1 MAILELHSASKS
13 FGKKKVLNE
22 VSFLLET
29 GKILGLFG
37 KNGCGKSTLLKMIFG
52 TMPANSIHLTI
63 DHKPFSPSHNISAK
77 QIAYLPQHSFT
88 PQNIKVRDLIPIY
101 FSEEEKQDAI
111 FYDPLIAK
119 IAPRKINTLSLGQL
133 RYFEV
138 LLLANLDHPFLM
150 LDEPFSMI
158 EPLYKVEIKK
168 FLVQLK
174 KKKGIIITDH
184 YYNDVLE
191 ITDENFLIKD
201 GTIVPITSKQS
212 LREMEYL
219 SANSL

>member
-1 MAILELHSASKS
+1 MAIFKLHSASKS
-13 FGKKKVLNE
+13 FGQKKVLDQ
-22 VSFLLET
+22 VSLLLQT
-29 GKILGLFG
+29 GEIIGIFG
-37 KNGCGKSTLLKMIFG
+37 RNGCGKSTLLKMIFG
-52 TMPANSIHLTI
+52 TLPADSINMTI
-63 DHKPFSPSHNISAK
+63 DDIPFSPLHNISAK

-111 FYDPLIAK
+111 FYDPLIANLAAQK
-119 IAPRKINTLSLGQL
+119 VNTLSLGQR

-168 FLVQLK
+168 YLVHLK
-174 KKKGIIITDH
+174 KKKGILITDH
-184 YYNDVLE
+184 YYDDVLE
-191 ITDENFLIKD
+191 ITDKNYLIKD
-201 GTIVPITSKQS
+201 GKINPIASKES
-212 LREMEYL
+212 LRQMEYL
-219 SANSL
+219 SKDSL

>member
-1 MAILELHSASKS
+1 M
-13 FGKKKVLNE
+13 
-22 VSFLLET
+22 
-29 GKILGLFG
+29 
-37 KNGCGKSTLLKMIFG
+37 
-52 TMPANSIHLTI
+52 
-63 DHKPFSPSHNISAK
+63 
-77 QIAYLPQHSFT
+77 
-88 PQNIKVRDLIPIY
+88 
-101 FSEEEKQDAI
+101 
-111 FYDPLIAK
+111 
-119 IAPRKINTLSLGQL
+119 GQL